1 MNLKRK
7 SLISLISSSA
17 TSSGVMKKMR
27 RGKSLPKTLALGVG
41 GLCALYAARAAIR
54 KWTEYDLSGKTVLI
68 TGGSRGLGL
77 VLARE
82 FVREGANVVICA
94 RDRAELQ
101 RAAIEL
107 AYLGGPALAIPC
119 NLTDQSQVQMLVRT
133 TQEHFGKVDVL
144 VNNAGMIN
152 VGPIDVMTVE
162 DYEEAMETNYWG
174 SLYTILAVLP
184 DMRLRGEGRIVN
196 ISSIGGKISVPHLLP
211 YSASKFALTGL
222 SEGLRSELKKDGI
235 TVTTVFPGL
244 MRTGSPRN
252 ATFKGQHRAEYA
264 WFSIS
269 DALPLTSMSAERAAR
284 RIVTACKRGE
294 ASVVLSIQAKLAT
307 LLHALFPGV
316 TTDMLAQVNRLL
328 PTPGGIGKE
337 RAKGEESESSISPS
351 WLTRLSDEAALRNNQ
366 IQ

>member
-7 SLISLISSSA
+7 LLMNMISSYI
-17 TSSGVMKKMR
+17 TSSGPMKKMSR
-27 RGKSLPKTLALGVG
+27 RKNLPKTLALGAG
-41 GLCALYAARAAIR
+41 GVCALYAARAAIR
-54 KWTEYDLSGKTVLI
+54 KWSEYDLRGKTVLI

-82 FVREGANVVICA
+82 FVSEGANVVICA
-94 RDRAELQ
+94 RDRSELQ

-107 AYLGGPALAIPC
+107 AHLGGPALAIPC
-119 NLTDQSQVQMLVRT
+119 DLTDQSQVEIMVGTIL
-133 TQEHFGKVDVL
+133 EHFGKVDVL
-144 VNNAGMIN
+144 VNNAGIIN

-162 DYEEAMETNYWG
+162 DYEEAMDTNYWG
-174 SLYTILAVLP
+174 ALYTILAVLP
-184 DMRLRGEGRIVN
+184 HMRDRREGRIVN
-196 ISSIGGKISVPHLLP
+196 ISSIGGKVSVPHLLP

-235 TVTTVFPGL
+235 TVTTIFPGL

-284 RIVTACKRGE
+284 RIIKACKRGE
-294 ASVVLSIQAKLAT
+294 SGVVLSIQAKLAV
-307 LLHALFPGV
+307 LFHALFPGV
-316 TTDMLAQVNRLL
+316 TTDILAQVNRLL
-328 PTPGGIGKE
+328 PPPGGIGKE
-337 RAKGEESESSISPS
+337 RAKGEDSESSISPS